1 MRRRNIKGEII
12 EDSEQA
18 KTKVIKLRVSD
29 TEYEQVQVIMEKYG
43 YRTVSSFLRDLVFKK
58 KLISKQVVVRVTD
71 NLLKEKLNQFI
82 FQANKIGVNYNQ
94 FVATYQR
101 QSKMTGPDGKLILSN
116 RMVDEKVDSL
126 MKLTEQMRDEIAVII
141 DIFERYT
148 QEN

>member
-43 YRTVSSFLRDLVFKK
+43 YHTVSSFLRDLVFKK
-58 KLISKQVVVRVTD
+58 KLISKQVIVRVTD

-101 QSKMTGPDGKLILSN
+101 QSKMTGPDGKLILNN

>member
-58 KLISKQVVVRVTD
+58 KLVSKQVIVRVTD

-101 QSKMTGPDGKLILSN
+101 QSKMIGPDGKLILSN

>member
-58 KLISKQVVVRVTD
+58 KLVSKQVVVRVTD

-101 QSKMTGPDGKLILSN
+101 QSKMTGPDGKLNLSN